1 MDKRVAA
8 RLQRV
13 IPEHE
18 LNSWERE
25 QLLEQLSAYDP
36 QRQEAVLVQVGI
48 LWPVSH
54 SLCFAFL
61 EQLEAG
67 LACLDAQQLPEWV
80 KGILAAY
87 EADGLRAARLYMADV
102 ENNFLCRL
110 RGENGLTFAEA
121 QGRLLPYLRG
131 LAGRNLQLATGEE
144 AATDTETIF
153 LPREV
158 TFFQNRDDNFRVFKL
173 LASFQWA
180 FIHQDLYCHRHD
192 TANALAAGFAA
203 GDASLEQADVL
214 ELFLKQFPHR
224 QLAGDIYHLLQSVRA
239 SFFLQSHLPG
249 LMRDARPFFALQLED
264 LSRLPLPEGAAA
276 SLHAVR
282 LWLLARLAGGQ
293 CSSRSAAAARL
304 IARLPDG
311 MTSMAEVF
319 SLTAEFY
326 ELLRLAA
333 KDYDPLPPLVFQGE
347 LQTQAAHRARLARRE
362 ARKQKFIEGLAAIL
376 TPESGKK
383 KQTTEDQPEK
393 RQPAANVLEGGANV
407 SPMQPQGGKDEG
419 EEKQI
424 AGEPRFICLDDEKL
438 ALPEELKNLAR
449 EIEDDLGGLPAFY
462 IASAGMKAGSR
473 GKSPLAAFESEDGSA
488 LRGELLYDEWDYRR
502 QGFRKDW
509 CRLIRKKLHPVKGT
523 FVNNTMDTYRGQIIQ
538 LKRQFEMMQTRHRFV
553 KRQRDGD
560 EIDVDALIEVH
571 ADVKAGHVPS
581 ERLFV
586 RLLRDERDIA
596 ALFLVDM
603 SSSTEGW
610 VGTALKESLVLLSE
624 ALESL
629 GDRYAIHGF
638 SGMRRTRSEVYHVK
652 GFDESYSDEI
662 KGRIAAIAPI
672 DYTRMGPPIRHFTA
686 ELAEVDAKVR
696 LLILLTDGKPED
708 YDDYKGEYAIEDTRH
723 ALLEAKAAGIHP
735 FCITIDREAQDYM
748 AHMFGKINY
757 TFIDD
762 VRKLPLRVPEIYR
775 AITS

>member
-158 TFFQNRDDNFRVFKL
+158 TFFQNRDDNFRIFKL

-203 GDASLEQADVL
+203 GDAPLEQADVL

-293 CSSRSAAAARL
+293 CLRRSAAAARL

-326 ELLRLAA
+326 ELLRPAA
-333 KDYDPLPPLVFQGE
+333 KDYDPLPPLVFQGT

-376 TPESGKK
+376 PPESGKK
-383 KQTTEDQPEK
+383 KQTTEDQPE
-393 RQPAANVLEGGANV
+393 
-407 SPMQPQGGKDEG
+407 
-419 EEKQI
+419 
-424 AGEPRFICLDDEKL
+424 
-438 ALPEELKNLAR
+438 
-449 EIEDDLGGLPAFY
+449 
-462 IASAGMKAGSR
+462 
-473 GKSPLAAFESEDGSA
+473 
-488 LRGELLYDEWDYRR
+488 
-502 QGFRKDW
+502 
-509 CRLIRKKLHPVKGT
+509 
-523 FVNNTMDTYRGQIIQ
+523 
-538 LKRQFEMMQTRHRFV
+538 MQTRHRFV

-560 EIDVDALIEVH
+560 EIDVDALIEAH

-652 GFDESYSDEI
+652 GFDEPYSDEI

-723 ALLEAKAAGIHP
+723 ALLEAKAAGTHP